1 MEIKASK
8 RIRQHEINQVP
19 TTFLET
25 FQNLED
31 LDLGDN
37 QLSGTIPTEVV
48 ELPKLR
54 NLNLSNDKIN
64 GSITIEFH
72 NFQALESLDLI
83 TKVVWQRNWLD
94 AFPNQPQS
102 NEAQGHSTAIIY
114 YLGCSSISVV
124 WGGRFNK
131 EKEQSEK
138 ALSEEVFSVWSHDGK
153 LMFENIIE
161 ATNNFDYRYLI
172 RVRGQGTVYKAELS
186 SCQVYAVKK
195 LYLETDGEKPN
206 IKAFQNEIQALT
218 EIWHRC
224 SLDQILINDAKAAAF
239 DWEKRV
245 NIVKGVAN
253 ALSYLHHDCSPPI
266 IHRDVSSK
274 NVLLDSQYETH
285 VSDFGTAK
293 ILKPG
298 SNNWTTFAGTFG
310 YAAPELAQ
318 TMEVTEKC
326 DVFSLG
332 VLCLEIIMGK
342 HPGDLISSLLS
353 STSAT
358 VTYNLLLLI
367 DVLDQRPSQPLKINC
382 RGCHFGCKL
391 GTFLLE

>member
-1 MEIKASK
+1 MME
-8 RIRQHEINQVP
+8 
-19 TTFLET
+19 
-25 FQNLED
+25 
-31 LDLGDN
+31 
-37 QLSGTIPTEVV
+37 
-48 ELPKLR
+48 
-54 NLNLSNDKIN
+54 
-64 GSITIEFH
+64 
-72 NFQALESLDLI
+72 
-83 TKVVWQRNWLD
+83 
-94 AFPNQPQS
+94 
-102 NEAQGHSTAIIY
+102 
-114 YLGCSSISVV
+114 
-124 WGGRFNK
+124 
-131 EKEQSEK
+131 
-138 ALSEEVFSVWSHDGK
+138 
-153 LMFENIIE
+153 MFENIIE

-218 EIWHRC
+218 EIWHRIIIKLCGFCSRSWFSFLVYKFLEGC

-298 SNNWTTFAGTFG
+298 TNNWTMFAGTFG

-342 HPGDLISSLLS
+342 HPGHLISSLLS